1 MSRFEDQVAI
11 VTGAATGIGHG
22 IAKRLSAEGAR
33 VLIVDIDAALG
44 EGSAS
49 ELADAGA
56 DIRLEIGDVA
66 EPGVAEAACRRAVDA
81 WGRID
86 ILVNNAGIGGINR
99 NIWELP
105 VEEMDRVY
113 RTNLRGVYVFC
124 RAVIPHMLERDYGR
138 IVNIASVAGKE
149 GNPRMVPYSA
159 TKAAVI
165 ALTKSVGKELA
176 DTGVRVN
183 CVTPAVVETRILNEF
198 TPAQVEYML
207 GRIPMGRFG
216 EIDEVAAM
224 VAWLSSAECSFI
236 PHRRGLRRH
245 GRTLDVLGSRGL
257 DSVRG
262 CMVSSESTQYVV
274 VRRLPLLTSLG
285 SHHTCAPF
293 PPSPKPVYPVV

>member
-49 ELADAGA
+49 ELAAAGA

-198 TPAQVEYML
+198 TPEQVEYML

-224 VAWLSSAECSFI
+224 VAWLSSAECSFST
-236 PHRRGLRRH
+236 GAVFDVTG
-245 GRTLDVLGSRGL
+245 GR
-257 DSVRG
+257 
-262 CMVSSESTQYVV
+262 STY
-274 VRRLPLLTSLG
+274 
-285 SHHTCAPF
+285 
-293 PPSPKPVYPVV
+293 